1 MEGISEP
8 ATLVISCCLFCASL
22 PGGQSVR
29 ECLGRMACGPLGG
42 ERRDQLLL
50 VRRAR
55 GMSTPYAGL
64 SLGNGTGQAMNLGWR
79 LSLGS
84 NAAFGIEGARRRGA
98 DDNAP
103 DHRLMLHASLGWQS
117 PMGRRPAKRD
127 ALGPN
132 DSTPSMVARFV
143 TVHLCGGG
151 RTKSQSIRWTACASR
166 GFGKRLDP

>member
-1 MEGISEP
+1 
-8 ATLVISCCLFCASL
+8 
-22 PGGQSVR
+22 
-29 ECLGRMACGPLGG
+29 MACGPLGG

-151 RTKSQSIRWTACASR
+151 EDKVSIYPVDCMREPGLRQAARSMTRGPLQASAR
-166 GFGKRLDP
+166 RAAA